1 VSEPTGALTNL
12 GELSKSA
19 TVLIEK
25 ISDAVGAA
33 FNGDAQTQ
41 AEIVVG
47 IAITVYVGL
56 HLIFH
61 FIRKS
66 KVRKR
71 KSILANIAAELGFE
85 LTPAEQ
91 GPSYEE
97 FRRDFDEARGDQ
109 QQPCAI
115 RYLYRG
121 IRGQRTLTL
130 FEFSRSS
137 ASSRSSS
144 GNLTEGIAVGLET
157 QGLGLPTFRMIP
169 RSRLLNMLPGV
180 DSLIASATAAG
191 KILELPNGI
200 KVMVSGP
207 EGRGNIKELF
217 GPSVLSFLEEHPEW
231 SVAGKGDHVWISASY
246 PASVKGFE
254 AVVTEA
260 IHLFV

>member
-71 KSILANIAAELGFE
+71 KRILANIAAELGFE

-97 FRRDFDEARGDQ
+97 FRRNFNEARGDQ

-115 RYLYRG
+115 RDLYRG

-137 ASSRSSS
+137 ASS
-144 GNLTEGIAVGLET
+144 NLTEGIAVGLET

-180 DSLIASATAAG
+180 DSLIASAIAAG

-231 SVAGKGDHVWISASY
+231 RVAGKGDHVWISASY